1 MPRRTF
7 VPLESACVLP
17 GNVFGR
23 VSVRDHNLRYDSSP
37 MNRRRLIA
45 AAWIAGTTL
54 PFLLATV
61 FLVGCCVLPFH
72 QVMHKLMPLC
82 EMAASVVRGDHGE
95 AAHDHE
101 DAVPPAP
108 AREKQEP
115 VKRIATEV
123 PVAYRLAGLAP
134 AERCVTPTAAT
145 AYRSFISLGAVRCD
159 RDVGLHV
166 LVETFLI

>member
-1 MPRRTF
+1 MK
-7 VPLESACVLP
+7 
-17 GNVFGR
+17 
-23 VSVRDHNLRYDSSP
+23 
-37 MNRRRLIA
+37 RRRLIA
-45 AAWIAGTTL
+45 AAWIAGATV

-72 QVMHKLMPLC
+72 QVMHKLMPIC
-82 EMAASVVRGDHGE
+82 EMAASVMRGDHG
-95 AAHDHE
+95 ADGHDH

-123 PVAYRLAGLAP
+123 PAPFRLAAVTVGQYNAAP
-134 AERCVTPTAAT
+134 SATT
-145 AYRSFISLGAVRCD
+145 AYRSFISLGAMRCD